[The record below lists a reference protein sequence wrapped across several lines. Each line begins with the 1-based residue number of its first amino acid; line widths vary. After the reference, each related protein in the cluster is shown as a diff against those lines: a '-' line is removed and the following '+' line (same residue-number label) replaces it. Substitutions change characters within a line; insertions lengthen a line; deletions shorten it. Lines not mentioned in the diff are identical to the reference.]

1 MKKKINF
8 IINPISGGINKQ
20 QFPSLI
26 GQYID
31 RNQFDIEINFTKSAE
46 HNIDLAKESALKKT
60 DIVIAVGGDGT
71 INNIAK
77 HLINTG
83 ILFGIIPQGSGNGL
97 ARHLRIPMNNVK
109 ALQVINKL
117 HRKNIDAGM
126 ANDEFFV
133 NVAGAGFDAHVSWMF
148 ANAPK
153 RGFVSYSKITL
164 KEFANY
170 KSLPYEIIV
179 DGKSISKEAFIIC
192 IANGSQYGNNAFI
205 APKANLDD
213 GLFDISIMKPFKT
226 FQMPIIGLEMFL
238 KRYHN
243 SRYVDTLRGKEIL
256 LKRPESGVFNIDGEP
271 VMMEKDIQFKILTEA
286 LKVIVP

>member
-1 MKKKINF
+1 LKKKIAF

-26 GQYID
+26 GRYLD
-31 RNQFDIEINFTKSAE
+31 RNQFDIEINFTRSAE
-46 HNIDLAKESALKKT
+46 HNLELAQEMVIKKK
-60 DIVIAVGGDGT
+60 DIVVAVGGDGT

-77 HLINTG
+77 YLVNTG

-97 ARHLRIPMNNVK
+97 ARHLRIPLHNIK

-126 ANDEFFV
+126 ANDTFFI

-153 RGFVSYSKITL
+153 RGFWSYSKITL
-164 KEFANY
+164 TEFANY
-170 KSLPYEIIV
+170 KPQQYELIV
-179 DGKSISKEAFIIC
+179 DGKSVSKDAFIIC
-192 IANGSQYGNNAFI
+192 VANGSQYGNNAYI

-213 GLFDISIMKPFKT
+213 GLFDISIMKPFKIH
-226 FQMPIIGLEMFL
+226 QMPIIGMELFL
-238 KRYHN
+238 KKYNN
-243 SRYVDTLRGKEIL
+243 SQYVDVLKGTNIL
-256 LKRPESGVFNIDGEP
+256 IKRPEAGVFNIDGEP
-271 VMMEKDIQFKILTEA
+271 VLMEKDIQIKMLPEA